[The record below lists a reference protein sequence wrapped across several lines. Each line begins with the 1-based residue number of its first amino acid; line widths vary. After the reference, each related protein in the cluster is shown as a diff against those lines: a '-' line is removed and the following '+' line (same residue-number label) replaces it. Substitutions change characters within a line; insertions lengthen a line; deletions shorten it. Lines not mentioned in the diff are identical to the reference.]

1 MAVSYGFY
9 NGEDKTYN
17 AIQMS
22 SIFDGIIV
30 DGVLMNYGDA
40 FRIGLTSGMA
50 VTVGVGRAWFN
61 HTWTLNDAVLP
72 VDIPPSE
79 LVLNRID
86 AIVIDVDS
94 RNRVNTIKVI
104 SGAAAATPARPIMIQ
119 EAGHWQY
126 PLCYISV
133 RAGIMAI
140 GQEMI
145 TNAIGTSEC
154 PYATSPLQGI
164 TIDRLIAGWDT
175 EWNAFMESQ
184 RDVMDNLVYG
194 WTETWNDFY
203 DTSTGEWDTWFNN
216 VKDTYLELFS
226 SWEQSFNNWYNA
238 FVTTASTN
246 MSTFMQQSQQEFND
260 WFTGIQDILS
270 EDEVGQIITRLN
282 DLSNKTKELEGRVAD
297 TEASTVAFESM
308 KEHIVTD
315 DSYEEENEEVDEDGQ
330 DI

>member
-1 MAVSYGFY
+1 MAVTYGFY
-9 NGEDKTYN
+9 NSLNGDRAYN
-17 AIQMS
+17 AVQMS
-22 SIFDGIIV
+22 SIFDGIVV

-40 FRIGLTSGMA
+40 FRIGLASGMA
-50 VTVGVGRAWFN
+50 VTVGIGRAWFN
-61 HTWTLNDAVLP
+61 HTWTLNDAILP

-86 AIVIDVDS
+86 AVVIDIDTQ
-94 RNRVNTIKVI
+94 NRVNTIKVV
-104 SGAAAATPARPIMIQ
+104 SGAAAATPSKPVMIR

-133 RAGIMAI
+133 RAGTMTI
-140 GQEMI
+140 GLEMI

-164 TIDRLIAGWDT
+164 TIDRLIAGWDI
-175 EWNAFMESQ
+175 EWKAFMESQ
-184 RDVMDNLVYG
+184 RDMMDNLVNG

-216 VKDTYLELFS
+216 VKDTYIELFS

-246 MSTFMQQSQQEFND
+246 MSTFMQQSQDEFNT
-260 WFTGIQDILS
+260 WFASIQGILS
-270 EDEVGQIITRLN
+270 EDEVGQIVTRLN
-282 DLSNKTKELEGRVAD
+282 DLTDKTDELEGRVAD
-297 TEASTVAFESM
+297 TEVSATTFELM
-308 KEHIVTD
+308 KEHIITD
-315 DSYEEENEEVDEDGQ
+315 DSYEEEVDEDGQ